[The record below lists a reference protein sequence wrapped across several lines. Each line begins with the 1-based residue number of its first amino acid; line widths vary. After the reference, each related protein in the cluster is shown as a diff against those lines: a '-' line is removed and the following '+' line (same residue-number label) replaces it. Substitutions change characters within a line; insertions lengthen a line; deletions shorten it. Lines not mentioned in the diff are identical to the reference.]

1 MKYSTFHSNCQIR
14 LAFWENLSYTNFM
27 FNKTER
33 LLAFRYLKSRKRTG
47 FVSVI
52 AGFSFLGIMLGV
64 ATLIIVMSVMNGF
77 KAELMGRI
85 LGLNGH
91 LGVYPVFDP
100 ILTEYVDLK
109 ERVLKVDGVQ
119 AVIPVIDGQVMLSTE
134 SGQAGVM
141 VRGMTRE
148 DFEERTLLK
157 QNYHGENLIN
167 FEKNRVILGWRLA
180 AKLGVRVGNKMT
192 LISPKA
198 NLTAFG
204 SMPKM
209 KSYTV
214 LGTFDSGMSEY
225 DGNFIFMPLTEAQKF
240 FAMKDGISHLEVFTK
255 DLSIVPQVLDSTFD
269 AVNGRAVVYD
279 WRHTNQAF
287 FNAVEV
293 ERNVMFLILTLIII
307 VAAFNMISG
316 LIMLVQDKAKDI
328 AVLRTMGMGKGAV
341 QRVFLLAGLTV
352 GAVGTLAGVLLGLV
366 FCYNIDSIKNW
377 LEGLSGH
384 ELFSAEIY
392 FLSHLPAKVE
402 LTEVAWV
409 AGMSLA
415 LAFLATLYPSW
426 KASKTDPVEALRY
439 E

>member
-1 MKYSTFHSNCQIR
+1 
-14 LAFWENLSYTNFM
+14 M

-33 LLAFRYLKSRKRTG
+33 MLAFRYLRSRKRTG

-91 LGVYPVFDP
+91 LGVYPIHGVSLQNYGELKDKVQRLPSIEMVFP
-100 ILTEYVDLK
+100 V
-109 ERVLKVDGVQ
+109 VDGQ
-119 AVIPVIDGQVMLSTE
+119 AMLTTDQ
-134 SGQAGVM
+134 GQAGVM
-141 VRGMTRE
+141 VRGMDQE
-148 DFEERTLLK
+148 DFAEHTVLK
-157 QNYHGENLIN
+157 EKYQGENLVN
-167 FEKNRVILGWRLA
+167 FDKGSVIVGWRLA
-180 AKLGVRVGNKMT
+180 AKLGVQIGDKIT
-192 LISPKA
+192 FISSKA

-209 KSYTV
+209 KSYKII
-214 LGTFDSGMSEY
+214 GTFDSGMSEY
-225 DGNFIFMPLTEAQKF
+225 DSNFVFMPLFEAQKF
-240 FAMKDGISHLEVFTK
+240 FALKDSVSHIEVFAK
-255 DLSIVPQVLDSTFD
+255 DLSLAEKALNETFD
-269 AVNGRAVVYD
+269 AVGDQGQVYD
-279 WRHTNQAF
+279 WRYTNQAF

-316 LIMLVQDKAKDI
+316 LIMLVQDKGKDI
-328 AVLRTMGMGKGAV
+328 AVLRTMGMSRGAV

-352 GAVGTLAGVLLGLV
+352 GAVGTLAGVALGLV
-366 FCYNIDSIKNW
+366 FSYNIDSIKTW
-377 LEGLSGH
+377 LEGLSDK

-402 LTEVAWV
+402 LSEVMWV
-409 AGMSLA
+409 AIMSLT

>member
-1 MKYSTFHSNCQIR
+1 
-14 LAFWENLSYTNFM
+14 M

-33 LLAFRYLKSRKRTG
+33 LLAFRYLRSRKKTG

-64 ATLIIVMSVMNGF
+64 ATLIIVTSVMNGF
-77 KAELMGRI
+77 KDELLTRI
-85 LGLNGH
+85 LGFNGA
-91 LGVYPVFDP
+91 LGIYPNYGAEMSLDEDMV
-100 ILTEYVDLK
+100 K
-109 ERVLKVDGVQ
+109 NVLAVNGVT
-119 AVIPVIDGQVMLSTE
+119 AVVPVLDGQAMITAE
-134 SGQAGVM
+134 DNQSGIM
-141 VRGMTRE
+141 VRGIRQT
-148 DFEERTLLK
+148 DFDKVELLNK
-157 QNYHGENLIN
+157 GYQGDNIVN
-167 FEKNRVILGWRLA
+167 FDGATIILGWRLA
-180 AKLGVRVGNKMT
+180 NRLGVHTGDELT
-192 LISPKA
+192 LISSKA

-209 KSYTV
+209 KSYMV

-225 DGNFIFMPLTEAQKF
+225 DSNMVFLPLKEAQKLF
-240 FAMKDGISHLEVFTK
+240 GAKGISQMEIFVRDVTQIE
-255 DLSIVPQVLDSTFD
+255 DILDATFD
-269 AVNGRAVVYD
+269 KVNETAHIYD

-328 AVLRTMGMGKGAV
+328 AVLRTIGLSRGAV

-352 GAVGTLAGVLLGLV
+352 GAVGTLAGVGLGLA

-377 LEGLSGH
+377 LEGLSGK

-392 FLSHLPAKVE
+392 FLSHLPAKVD
-402 LTEVAWV
+402 LPEVALI
-409 AGMSLA
+409 ASMSLV

>member
-1 MKYSTFHSNCQIR
+1 
-14 LAFWENLSYTNFM
+14 M

-33 LLAFRYLKSRKRTG
+33 MLAFRYLRSRKRTG

-91 LGVYPVFDP
+91 LGVYPVYGPNLENYDELAKQ
-100 ILTEYVDLK
+100 IKSLHDVK
-109 ERVLKVDGVQ
+109 M
-119 AVIPVIDGQVMLSTE
+119 VIPVIDGQAMLSTE
-134 SGQAGVM
+134 QGQAGVM
-141 VRGMTRE
+141 VRGMKQE
-148 DFEERTLLK
+148 DFLEHAILSNK
-157 QNYHGENLIN
+157 YKGENLVN
-167 FEKNRVILGWRLA
+167 FEKGTVILGWRLA
-180 AKLGVRVGNKMT
+180 ARLGVRPGDQIT
-192 LISPKA
+192 FISPKA

-209 KSYTV
+209 KSNTV
-214 LGTFDSGMSEY
+214 IGTFNSEMSEY
-225 DGNFIFMPLTEAQKF
+225 DGNYVFMPLFEAQRF
-240 FAMKDGISHLEVFTK
+240 FGMKEVVSHLEVFAT
-255 DLSIVPQVLDSTFD
+255 DLSLAEKVLNDTFD
-269 AVNGRAVVYD
+269 AVGDKGQVYD

-316 LIMLVQDKAKDI
+316 LIMLVQDKGKDI
-328 AVLRTMGMGKGAV
+328 AVLRTMGMSRAAV

-352 GAVGTLAGVLLGLV
+352 GVVGTLAGVALGLA
-366 FCYNIDSIKNW
+366 FSYNIDSIKNW
-377 LEGLSGH
+377 LEGLSGK

-402 LTEVAWV
+402 LSEVIWV
-409 AGMSLA
+409 AAMSLV

>member
-1 MKYSTFHSNCQIR
+1 
-14 LAFWENLSYTNFM
+14 M

-33 LLAFRYLKSRKRTG
+33 LLAFRYLRSRKKTG

-64 ATLIIVMSVMNGF
+64 ATLIIVTSVMNGF
-77 KAELMGRI
+77 KAELLTRI
-85 LGLNGH
+85 LGFNGA
-91 LGVYPVFDP
+91 LGIYPNYGATMPLDDKMARDVAGINGVVAVVP
-100 ILTEYVDLK
+100 
-109 ERVLKVDGVQ
+109 VL
-119 AVIPVIDGQVMLSTE
+119 DGQAMITAE
-134 SGQAGVM
+134 DNQSGIM
-141 VRGMTRE
+141 VRGIRE
-148 DFEERTLLK
+148 IDFDKVELLNKGYQGENIVDFEGPK
-157 QNYHGENLIN
+157 I
-167 FEKNRVILGWRLA
+167 ILGWRMA
-180 AKLGVRVGNKMT
+180 SKLGVHVGEELT
-192 LISPKA
+192 LISSKA

-214 LGTFDSGMSEY
+214 LGTFNSGMSEY
-225 DGNFIFMPLTEAQKF
+225 DSNMAFLPLKEAQKLF
-240 FAMKDGISHLEVFTK
+240 GVKGISQMEIFVRDVAQTGE
-255 DLSIVPQVLDSTFD
+255 ILDAAFD
-269 AVNGRAVVYD
+269 KVNETAHIYD

-328 AVLRTMGMGKGAV
+328 AVLRTMGLARGTV

-352 GAVGTLAGVLLGLV
+352 GAVGTMAGVLLGLA

-377 LEGLSGH
+377 LESLSGK

-392 FLSHLPAKVE
+392 FLSHLPAKVD
-402 LTEVAWV
+402 LPEVV
-409 AGMSLA
+409 LIAGMSLA

>member
-1 MKYSTFHSNCQIR
+1 
-14 LAFWENLSYTNFM
+14 M

-33 LLAFRYLKSRKRTG
+33 MLAFRYLRSRKRTG

-91 LGVYPVFDP
+91 LGVYPVYGPSLENYD
-100 ILTEYVDLK
+100 ELK
-109 ERVLKVDGVQ
+109 EKVKVLPSVA
-119 AVIPVIDGQVMLSTE
+119 AVIPVVDGQAMLSTE
-134 SGQAGVM
+134 QGQAGVM
-141 VRGMTRE
+141 VRGMSQE
-148 DFEERTLLK
+148 DFMERSILK
-157 QNYHGENLIN
+157 EKYLGENLIN
-167 FEKNRVILGWRLA
+167 FDKGTVIVGWRLA
-180 AKLGVRVGNKMT
+180 ARLGVRTGEKIT
-192 LISPKA
+192 FISPKA

-214 LGTFDSGMSEY
+214 IGTFDSGMSEY
-225 DGNFIFMPLTEAQKF
+225 DGNYVFMPLFEAQKF
-240 FAMKDGISHLEVFTK
+240 FAMKDSVSHLEVFAK
-255 DLSIVPQVLDSTFD
+255 DLSLAENALEETFV
-269 AVNGRAVVYD
+269 AVEDKAQVYD

-316 LIMLVQDKAKDI
+316 LIMLVQDKGKDI
-328 AVLRTMGMGKGAV
+328 AVLRTMGMSRGAV

-352 GAVGTLAGVLLGLV
+352 GFVGTLAGVILGLA
-366 FCYNIDSIKNW
+366 FSYNIDTIKTW
-377 LEGLSGH
+377 LEGLSGK

-402 LTEVAWV
+402 LPEVMWV
-409 AGMSLA
+409 TIMSLA
-415 LAFLATLYPSW
+415 LAFFATLYPSW

>member
-1 MKYSTFHSNCQIR
+1 
-14 LAFWENLSYTNFM
+14 M

-33 LLAFRYLKSRKRTG
+33 LLAFRYLRSRKKTG

-64 ATLIIVMSVMNGF
+64 ATLIIVTSVMNGF
-77 KAELMGRI
+77 KAELLTRI
-85 LGLNGH
+85 LGFNGA
-91 LGVYPVFDP
+91 LGIYPDYGATMP
-100 ILTEYVDLK
+100 LDENLTQEMQSIKGITAVVP
-109 ERVLKVDGVQ
+109 VL
-119 AVIPVIDGQVMLSTE
+119 DGQAMITAE
-134 SGQAGVM
+134 DNQSGIM
-141 VRGMTRE
+141 VRGIRQT
-148 DFEERTLLK
+148 DFDKVSLLTK
-157 QNYHGENLIN
+157 GYQGGNIVN
-167 FEKNRVILGWRLA
+167 FDGASIILGWRLA
-180 AKLGVRVGNKMT
+180 SKLGARVGDELT
-192 LISPKA
+192 LISSKA

-209 KSYTV
+209 KSYTI

-225 DGNFIFMPLTEAQKF
+225 DSNMAFLPLKESQKLF
-240 FAMKDGISHLEVFTK
+240 GVKGISQMEIFVK
-255 DLSIVPQVLDSTFD
+255 DVSQTQDILDSAFD
-269 AVNGRAVVYD
+269 KMPAGTHLYD

-328 AVLRTMGMGKGAV
+328 AVLRTMGLSRGSV

-352 GAVGTLAGVLLGLV
+352 GAVGTLAGTLLGLL
-366 FCYNIDSIKNW
+366 FCYNIDAIKNW
-377 LEGLSGH
+377 LESLSGK

-392 FLSHLPAKVE
+392 FLSHLPAKVD
-402 LTEVAWV
+402 LPEVALI
-409 AGMSLA
+409 AGMSLT

>member
-1 MKYSTFHSNCQIR
+1 
-14 LAFWENLSYTNFM
+14 M

-33 LLAFRYLKSRKRTG
+33 MLAFRYLRSRKRTG

-91 LGVYPVFDP
+91 LGVYPVYGP
-100 ILTEYVDLK
+100 SLQEYDALK
-109 ERVLKVDGVQ
+109 EKVQVLPSVLT
-119 AVIPVIDGQVMLSTE
+119 VIPVVDGQAMLSTE
-134 SGQAGVM
+134 QGQAGVM
-141 VRGMTRE
+141 VRGMRQK
-148 DFEERTLLK
+148 DFEEHDLLR
-157 QNYHGENLIN
+157 
-167 FEKNRVILGWRLA
+167 EKYKGTVILGWRLA
-180 AKLGVRVGNKMT
+180 ARLGVYKGDKIT
-192 LISPKA
+192 FISPKA

-214 LGTFDSGMSEY
+214 IGTFDSGMSEY
-225 DGNFIFMPLTEAQKF
+225 DGNYVFMPLFEAQKF
-240 FAMKDGISHLEVFTK
+240 FGMKEAVSHLEVFAK
-255 DLSIVPQVLDSTFD
+255 DLSLAEQALNETFD
-269 AVNGRAVVYD
+269 AVGDKGQVYD
-279 WRHTNQAF
+279 WRYTNQAF

-316 LIMLVQDKAKDI
+316 LIMLVQDKGKDI
-328 AVLRTMGMGKGAV
+328 AVLRTMGMSRGAV

-352 GAVGTLAGVLLGLV
+352 GVVGTLAGVALGLA
-366 FCYNIDSIKNW
+366 FSYNIDSIKNW
-377 LEGLSGH
+377 LEGLSGR

-402 LTEVAWV
+402 LPEVMWV
-409 AGMSLA
+409 AAMSLA

>member
-1 MKYSTFHSNCQIR
+1 
-14 LAFWENLSYTNFM
+14 M

-33 LLAFRYLKSRKRTG
+33 MLAFRYLRSRKRTG

-91 LGVYPVFDP
+91 LGVYPVYGPSLENYD
-100 ILTEYVDLK
+100 ELK
-109 ERVLKVDGVQ
+109 DKVKKLSTVA
-119 AVIPVIDGQVMLSTE
+119 AVIPVVDGQAMLSTE
-134 SGQAGVM
+134 QGQAGVM
-141 VRGMTRE
+141 VRGMRQE
-148 DFEERTLLK
+148 DFAERSILK
-157 QNYHGENLIN
+157 EKYRGDNLIN
-167 FEKNRVILGWRLA
+167 FNKGSVIVGWRLA
-180 AKLGVRVGNKMT
+180 ARLGVRQGDKIT
-192 LISPKA
+192 FISPKA

-214 LGTFDSGMSEY
+214 IGTFDSGMSEY
-225 DGNFIFMPLTEAQKF
+225 DGNYVFMPLHEAQKF
-240 FAMKDGISHLEVFTK
+240 FAMKDAVSHLEVFAK
-255 DLSIVPQVLDSTFD
+255 DLSLAEQALEETFD
-269 AVNGRAVVYD
+269 AVGDQAQVYD

-316 LIMLVQDKAKDI
+316 LIMLVQDKGKDI
-328 AVLRTMGMGKGAV
+328 AVLRTMGMSRGAV

-352 GAVGTLAGVLLGLV
+352 GAVGTLAGVMLGLA
-366 FCYNIDSIKNW
+366 FSYNIDTIKTW
-377 LEGLSGH
+377 LESLSGK

-402 LTEVAWV
+402 LSEVMWV
-409 AGMSLA
+409 AVMSLA
-415 LAFLATLYPSW
+415 LALLATLYPSW

>member
-1 MKYSTFHSNCQIR
+1 
-14 LAFWENLSYTNFM
+14 M

-33 LLAFRYLKSRKRTG
+33 MLAFRYLRSRKKTG

-52 AGFSFLGIMLGV
+52 AGFSFLGILLGV
-64 ATLIIVMSVMNGF
+64 ATLIIVTSVMNGF
-77 KAELMGRI
+77 KAELLTRI
-85 LGLNGH
+85 LGFNGA
-91 LGVYPVFDP
+91 LGVYPNYGATMPLDEKTAEN
-100 ILTEYVDLK
+100 IAGIQG
-109 ERVLKVDGVQ
+109 VL
-119 AVIPVIDGQVMLSTE
+119 AVVPVLDGQAMITAE
-134 SGQAGVM
+134 DNQSGIM
-141 VRGMTRE
+141 VRGIRQTDFDQVALLQKGYQGNNIV
-148 DFEERTLLK
+148 DFEGAK
-157 QNYHGENLIN
+157 I
-167 FEKNRVILGWRLA
+167 ILGWRLA
-180 AKLGVRVGNKMT
+180 NRLGVHTGEELT
-192 LISPKA
+192 LISSKA

-225 DGNFIFMPLTEAQKF
+225 DGNMVFLPLKEAQKLF
-240 FAMKDGISHLEVFTK
+240 GQKGISQMEIFVQDVAQTQN
-255 DLSIVPQVLDSTFD
+255 VFD
-269 AVNGRAVVYD
+269 AAFDKVPEDVHIYD

-328 AVLRTMGMGKGAV
+328 AVLRTMGLSRGAV

-352 GAVGTLAGVLLGLV
+352 GALGTLAGTLLGLA
-366 FCYNIDSIKNW
+366 FCYNIDGIKNW
-377 LEGLSGH
+377 LEGLSGK

-392 FLSHLPAKVE
+392 FLSHLPAQVD
-402 LTEVAWV
+402 LPEVLLI

>member
-1 MKYSTFHSNCQIR
+1 
-14 LAFWENLSYTNFM
+14 M

-33 LLAFRYLKSRKRTG
+33 LLAFRYLRSRKRTG

-91 LGVYPVFDP
+91 LGVYPNFGP
-100 ILTEYVDLK
+100 TLTEYTDLK
-109 ERVLKVDGVQ
+109 DRVLSIEGVQ
-119 AVIPVIDGQVMLSTE
+119 AVVPVIDGQVMLSTE

-141 VRGMTRE
+141 VRGISRE
-148 DFEERTLLK
+148 DFESRVLLR
-157 QNYHGENLIN
+157 QNYHGENLIY
-167 FEKNRVILGWRLA
+167 FEKNQVILGWRLA
-180 AKLGVRVGNKMT
+180 SKLGVRAGDKMT

-225 DGNFIFMPLTEAQKF
+225 DGNFVFMPITEAQKF
-240 FAMKDGISHLEVFTK
+240 FGMKGSVSHLEVFAN
-255 DLSIVPQVLDSTFD
+255 DLSQVPQVLNDTFD
-269 AVNGRAVVYD
+269 ALDGQASVYD

-316 LIMLVQDKAKDI
+316 LIMLVQDKSKDI
-328 AVLRTMGMGKGAV
+328 AVLRTMGMAKRAV

-352 GAVGTLAGVLLGLV
+352 GAVGTMAGVLLGLV
-366 FCYNIDSIKNW
+366 FCYNIDRIKNW
-377 LEGLSGH
+377 LESLSGH

-402 LTEVAWV
+402 LTEVLWV

>member
-1 MKYSTFHSNCQIR
+1 
-14 LAFWENLSYTNFM
+14 M
-27 FNKTER
+27 FSKVER
-33 LLAFRYLKSRKRTG
+33 MLAFRYLRSRKRTG

-91 LGVYPVFDP
+91 LGVYPVYGSNLQDFEAIKAKVALLP
-100 ILTEYVDLK
+100 SVGM
-109 ERVLKVDGVQ
+109 VAPVVDGQ
-119 AVIPVIDGQVMLSTE
+119 AMLSTE

-141 VRGMTRE
+141 VRGMQRE
-148 DFEERTLLK
+148 DFENHTLLK
-157 QNYHGENLIN
+157 EKYQGENLVN
-167 FEKNRVILGWRLA
+167 FDKGTVVIGWRLA
-180 AKLGVRVGNKMT
+180 ARLGVYAGDKIT
-192 LISPKA
+192 FISPKA

-225 DGNFIFMPLTEAQKF
+225 DGNYVFMPLQEAQKF
-240 FAMKDGISHLEVFTK
+240 FAMKDTVSHLEVFAK
-255 DLSIVPQVLDSTFD
+255 DLALAEQALEEAFD
-269 AVNGRAVVYD
+269 AVGNEAQVYD
-279 WRHTNQAF
+279 WRRTNQAF

-316 LIMLVQDKAKDI
+316 LIMLVQDKGKDI
-328 AVLRTMGMGKGAV
+328 AVLRTVGMSCGAV
-341 QRVFLLAGLTV
+341 QRIFLLAGLMV
-352 GAVGTLAGVLLGLV
+352 GVAGTLAGVVLGLL
-366 FCYNIDSIKNW
+366 FSYNIDTIKTW
-377 LEGLSGH
+377 LEGLSGR

-402 LTEVAWV
+402 LSEVIWV

-415 LAFLATLYPSW
+415 LALLATLYPSW